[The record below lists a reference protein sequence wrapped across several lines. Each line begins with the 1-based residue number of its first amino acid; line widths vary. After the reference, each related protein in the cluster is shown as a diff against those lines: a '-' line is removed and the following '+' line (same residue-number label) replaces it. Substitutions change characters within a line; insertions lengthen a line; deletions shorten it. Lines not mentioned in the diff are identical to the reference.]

1 MTECEANHRMEGR
14 DAVLLKYEYNS
25 VLVSDSF
32 IYVTEI
38 MFQMKEE
45 TRREKF
51 KCWLT
56 LGMKHEG
63 VDACVGVNVGLLVWE
78 LYRNGH
84 THPHQKGVS
93 TSEQQF

>member
-63 VDACVGVNVGLLVWE
+63 VDAWVLMWTVGLGTL
-78 LYRNGH
+78 
-84 THPHQKGVS
+84 QKWS
-93 TSEQQF
+93 HAPTSERCEHF

>member
-45 TRREKF
+45 TQREKF

-63 VDACVGVNVGLLVWE
+63 VDAWVLMLDCWFGNFTEMVT
-78 LYRNGH
+78 R
-84 THPHQKGVS
+84 THIRKV
-93 TSEQQF
+93 

>member
-56 LGMKHEG
+56 LGMKHER
-63 VDACVGVNVGLLVWE
+63 VDAWVLMLDCWFGNFTEMVT
-78 LYRNGH
+78 R
-84 THPHQKGVS
+84 THIRKV
-93 TSEQQF
+93 

>member
-63 VDACVGVNVGLLVWE
+63 VDEWVLMLDCWFGNFTEMVT
-78 LYRNGH
+78 R
-84 THPHQKGVS
+84 THIRKV
-93 TSEQQF
+93 

>member
-1 MTECEANHRMEGR
+1 MTECEANHCMEGR

-63 VDACVGVNVGLLVWE
+63 VDAWVLMLDCWFGNFTEMVT
-78 LYRNGH
+78 R
-84 THPHQKGVS
+84 THIRKV
-93 TSEQQF
+93 

>member
-1 MTECEANHRMEGR
+1 MEGR
-14 DAVLLKYEYNS
+14 NAVLLKYEYNS

-56 LGMKHEG
+56 LGTKHEG
-63 VDACVGVNVGLLVWE
+63 LDKWVLMLDCWFGNFTEMVT
-78 LYRNGH
+78 R
-84 THPHQKGVS
+84 THIKKV
-93 TSEQQF
+93 

>member
-14 DAVLLKYEYNS
+14 DTVLLKYEYNS

-63 VDACVGVNVGLLVWE
+63 VDAWVLMLDCWFGNFTEMVT
-78 LYRNGH
+78 R
-84 THPHQKGVS
+84 THIRKV
-93 TSEQQF
+93 

>member
-45 TRREKF
+45 T
-51 KCWLT
+51 
-56 LGMKHEG
+56 
-63 VDACVGVNVGLLVWE
+63 
-78 LYRNGH
+78 
-84 THPHQKGVS
+84 
-93 TSEQQF
+93 

>member
-63 VDACVGVNVGLLVWE
+63 VDAWVLMLDCWFGNFTEMVT
-78 LYRNGH
+78 R
-84 THPHQKGVS
+84 THIRKV
-93 TSEQQF
+93 

>member
-45 TRREKF
+45 MRREKF

-63 VDACVGVNVGLLVWE
+63 VDAWVLMLDCWFGNFTEMVT
-78 LYRNGH
+78 R
-84 THPHQKGVS
+84 THIRKV
-93 TSEQQF
+93 

>member
-56 LGMKHEG
+56 LGMKYEG
-63 VDACVGVNVGLLVWE
+63 VDAWVLMLDCWFGNFTEMVT
-78 LYRNGH
+78 R
-84 THPHQKGVS
+84 THIRKV
-93 TSEQQF
+93 

>member
-1 MTECEANHRMEGR
+1 MTECEANHLMEGR
-14 DAVLLKYEYNS
+14 DTVLLKYEYNS

-38 MFQMKEE
+38 MFQIKEE

-56 LGMKHEG
+56 LGMKHEA
-63 VDACVGVNVGLLVWE
+63 VDAWVLMLDCWFGNFTEMVT
-78 LYRNGH
+78 R
-84 THPHQKGVS
+84 THIRKV
-93 TSEQQF
+93 

>member
-1 MTECEANHRMEGR
+1 MIECEANHRMEGR

-38 MFQMKEE
+38 VFQMKEE

-63 VDACVGVNVGLLVWE
+63 VDAWVLMLDCWFGNFTEMVT
-78 LYRNGH
+78 R
-84 THPHQKGVS
+84 THIRKV
-93 TSEQQF
+93 

>member
-45 TRREKF
+45 RSLNAGSL
-51 KCWLT
+51 W
-56 LGMKHEG
+56 
-63 VDACVGVNVGLLVWE
+63 V
-78 LYRNGH
+78 
-84 THPHQKGVS
+84 
-93 TSEQQF
+93 

>member
-38 MFQMKEE
+38 VFQMKEE

-63 VDACVGVNVGLLVWE
+63 VDAWVLMLDCWFGNFTEMVT
-78 LYRNGH
+78 R
-84 THPHQKGVS
+84 THIRKV
-93 TSEQQF
+93 

>member
-1 MTECEANHRMEGR
+1 MTECVANHRMEGR

-63 VDACVGVNVGLLVWE
+63 VDAWVLMLDCWFGNFTEMVT
-78 LYRNGH
+78 R
-84 THPHQKGVS
+84 THIRKV
-93 TSEQQF
+93 

>member
-63 VDACVGVNVGLLVWE
+63 VDAWVLMLDCWFGNFTEMVTRAHIRKV
-78 LYRNGH
+78 
-84 THPHQKGVS
+84 
-93 TSEQQF
+93 

>member
-1 MTECEANHRMEGR
+1 MAECEANHRMEGR

-63 VDACVGVNVGLLVWE
+63 VDAWVLMLDCWFGNFTEMVT
-78 LYRNGH
+78 R
-84 THPHQKGVS
+84 THIRKV
-93 TSEQQF
+93 

>member
-63 VDACVGVNVGLLVWE
+63 VDAWVLMLDCWFGNFTEMVT
-78 LYRNGH
+78 H
-84 THPHQKGVS
+84 THIRKV
-93 TSEQQF
+93 